1 MPNKEKNLIF
11 PDFASILLK
20 RRSEV
25 KGFIENNE
33 ESKFYESIILQ
44 YSLIESTLKYMVFLQ
59 MALNLGLLHVRMK
72 TSQEDFH
79 FKMDELKLYCQNLSF
94 YQAQHLALCSNVI
107 NEELYKKID
116 KIRIERND
124 WIHQTWLLQLTSTPN
139 KLKEDLERVNDTFWE
154 VTQAFGDLVNDI
166 KHPWVF
172 DLNVFFSKGKTK
184 TQTKKNPK

>member
-1 MPNKEKNLIF
+1 MPKKGEIPIT

-33 ESKFYESIILQ
+33 ESKFYESIIIQ

-59 MALNLGLLHVRMK
+59 MALNLGLLHLRMK

-94 YQAQHLALCSNVI
+94 YQAQHLALYSNVI
-107 NEELYKKID
+107 NEELYKEID

-124 WIHQTWLLQLTSTPN
+124 WIHQCWLLQLTSTPD
-139 KLKEDLERVNDTFWE
+139 KLKKDLTTVNHTFWK
-154 VTQAFGDLVNDI
+154 VTMAFGDLVKDL
-166 KHPWVF
+166 KRPWIF

-184 TQTKKNPK
+184 AKKMKNPK